1 MFCSCT
7 STKKKNCFH
16 RTLLPK
22 LYDEYIEHIGGITP
36 FKEFRGSLWY
46 RIAEILAENC
56 KETPYTIK
64 LQYVNSNNEKVIK
77 VVNSEEDELICYY
90 SLNSD
95 SSRFIE
101 RFSMPSG
108 KNAVPSRSIILKN
121 LAELTITE
129 DERIMAEHGI
139 KSIALERESSFWY
152 RMAYHCYREFGSD
165 EITFHPVIEKNT
177 GRFTVICKD
186 DDENPLFRIII
197 PRQKVKRILTAFKDI
212 FPNQH
217 GLAVSPIPLKSMFK
231 IDMNTELDLEIRP
244 LIEVLQDEGES
255 KFFDR
260 EELEKFRYGNLVY
273 IEEMGILAE
282 LEKPERMAR
291 KFVAPVKMV
300 LKKSQIPTFLNEFES
315 ELENGSHIVDASVK
329 TMKIMK
335 YCDSAELVPEAIDR
349 EWCWLSLQYKFGNSS
364 ISLGE
369 ILRTRKEGLRYL
381 SVPDGWVDCF
391 SSEFDVLDP
400 VLEQL
405 SEHKESTESDLIK
418 VSKTNLFRLKAT
430 SKTPVTV
437 IGKSAHACK
446 IKNIFDLKPAKF
458 RKKLKGL
465 RSPLRNY
472 QIIGLKW
479 LQFLYENGFGG
490 LLCDDM
496 GLGKTH
502 QVMALMLSLIEH
514 QHVENPC
521 LVVCPTTVLSHW
533 SNKITEHAPC
543 LKAFVLH
550 GGQRDI
556 DEGLKDHKVL
566 LTSFGILRNDIEQL
580 SKIPFSLVVFDEIQ
594 NVKNPQTIAYK
605 AAKKLR
611 AFIKIGVTGTPV
623 ENNLTDI
630 KSLFDLVVS
639 GYLGSDDKFAKRYN
653 SENIQGPD
661 PVRRE
666 ELRKLIYPFT
676 LRRLKKTVLD
686 ELPEKIEDTR
696 TCSLSEDQVKL
707 YRDVIDSCAA
717 GMKVILKGN
726 KEQIPYLHIF
736 AVLNLLKQIC
746 DHPVLLKDSVNDYE
760 KYQSGKWELF
770 KELIYESI
778 DSGQKIVI
786 FSQYLK
792 MITIIERFLTQLDI
806 GYVTLTG
813 SSTNRGE
820 IISCFNNDKDCRC
833 YIGSI
838 RAGGTGIDLVAASIV
853 IHYDRWWNA
862 AREDQATDRVHRIG
876 QKRSVQVFKLVTE
889 GTLEEKIAA
898 IIEKKRRL
906 LESVVQED
914 DPGLLKTFSRNEL
927 LSMLSSP

>member
-1 MFCSCT
+1 M
-7 STKKKNCFH
+7 
-16 RTLLPK
+16 
-22 LYDEYIEHIGGITP
+22 
-36 FKEFRGSLWY
+36 
-46 RIAEILAENC
+46 
-56 KETPYTIK
+56 
-64 LQYVNSNNEKVIK
+64 
-77 VVNSEEDELICYY
+77 
-90 SLNSD
+90 
-95 SSRFIE
+95 
-101 RFSMPSG
+101 
-108 KNAVPSRSIILKN
+108 
-121 LAELTITE
+121 
-129 DERIMAEHGI
+129 
-139 KSIALERESSFWY
+139 
-152 RMAYHCYREFGSD
+152 
-165 EITFHPVIEKNT
+165 
-177 GRFTVICKD
+177 
-186 DDENPLFRIII
+186 
-197 PRQKVKRILTAFKDI
+197 
-212 FPNQH
+212 
-217 GLAVSPIPLKSMFK
+217 
-231 IDMNTELDLEIRP
+231 
-244 LIEVLQDEGES
+244 
-255 KFFDR
+255 
-260 EELEKFRYGNLVY
+260 
-273 IEEMGILAE
+273 
-282 LEKPERMAR
+282 
-291 KFVAPVKMV
+291 
-300 LKKSQIPTFLNEFES
+300 
-315 ELENGSHIVDASVK
+315 
-329 TMKIMK
+329 
-335 YCDSAELVPEAIDR
+335 
-349 EWCWLSLQYKFGNSS
+349 
-364 ISLGE
+364 
-369 ILRTRKEGLRYL
+369 
-381 SVPDGWVDCF
+381 
-391 SSEFDVLDP
+391 
-400 VLEQL
+400 
-405 SEHKESTESDLIK
+405 
-418 VSKTNLFRLKAT
+418 
-430 SKTPVTV
+430 
-437 IGKSAHACK
+437 
-446 IKNIFDLKPAKF
+446 
-458 RKKLKGL
+458 
-465 RSPLRNY
+465 
-472 QIIGLKW
+472 
-479 LQFLYENGFGG
+479 
-490 LLCDDM
+490 
-496 GLGKTH
+496 
-502 QVMALMLSLIEH
+502 
-514 QHVENPC
+514 
-521 LVVCPTTVLSHW
+521 
-533 SNKITEHAPC
+533 
-543 LKAFVLH
+543 
-550 GGQRDI
+550 
-556 DEGLKDHKVL
+556 

-580 SKIPFSLVVFDEIQ
+580 SKISFSLVVFDEIQ
-594 NVKNPQTIAYK
+594 NVKNSQTIAYK

-611 AFIKIGVTGTPV
+611 AFIKIGLTGTPV

-630 KSLFDLVVS
+630 KSLFDLVVP
-639 GYLGSDDKFAKRYN
+639 GYLGSDDKFAKRYV

-661 PVRRE
+661 TGRRE
-666 ELRKLIYPFT
+666 ELRKLMYPFT

-707 YRDVIDSCAA
+707 YRDVIDSRAA